1 MTDMIKAMSDEYDV
15 CGWDWPCIGEK
26 IVNLTKHND
35 EYYDTINVMYT
46 CGDPDHPENRCWHE
60 DPLKIALKSVALFI
74 IMLFG
79 IPGNLSII
87 AIILKNKLLRK
98 QPNNL
103 FLLNMAVTDLLN
115 LTVNT
120 TLYFFRPDNIFRN
133 YYLGPFLC
141 KLSPLLVSKLK
152 KYFFDQNKTFEMYS
166 YNSSLHV
173 CLWCIIINLTD
184 N

>member
-1 MTDMIKAMSDEYDV
+1 MIFSQEQSTNVPGVADIEPLEEYGV
-15 CGWDWPCIGEK
+15 CGWDWACIGDK
-26 IVNLTKHND
+26 LVNLTKYNYEYDSRD
-35 EYYDTINVMYT
+35 ELYT
-46 CGDPDHPENRCWHE
+46 DFCNEKYCWHK
-60 DPLKIALKSVALFI
+60 DPLEISLKSVFLFI

-87 AIILKNKLLRK
+87 TIILKNKLLRK

-120 TLYFFRPDNIFRN
+120 TLYFFRPGTIFKN

-141 KLSPLLVSKLK
+141 KLSPLLVSK
-152 KYFFDQNKTFEMYS
+152 YF
-166 YNSSLHV
+166 
-173 CLWCIIINLTD
+173 
-184 N
+184 